1 MTATSER
8 SPLGRPD
15 RMRAVSGQQAGI
27 LALGTAA
34 HVRGLT
40 GVLELVEG
48 SLSHEVAEHARRPVV
63 VVPPNAP
70 PLS

>member
-1 MTATSER
+1 
-8 SPLGRPD
+8 
-15 RMRAVSGQQAGI
+15 VSAQQPGI

-34 HVRGLT
+34 HVRGLA
-40 GVLELVEG
+40 GVHELVEE
-48 SLSHEVAEHARRPVV
+48 SLSHEVAEHPRRPVV